1 MFQKLKEMV
10 KGISKK
16 GMTLNDAPAMII
28 VLVVIGIVGA
38 IGLSVITGVGGSFA
52 PNSAAAN
59 ATDKIT
65 ESVTNFFALA
75 PVLGTVLIAVVLL
88 AAVFFLYAYTTRN
101 R

>member
-1 MFQKLKEMV
+1 MF
-10 KGISKK
+10 GFNKK
-16 GMTLNDAPAMII
+16 AMSLNDAPAMII

-38 IGLSVITGVGGSFA
+38 IGLSVITGVGSSFETG
-52 PNSAAAN
+52 SAAAN
-59 ATDKIT
+59 ATVKIT